1 MYHLSE
7 AYAMATFIC
16 LLCGYLGA
24 LIFAVI
30 VVPRLAINHLDKAAY
45 APLLSMHWRR
55 LHHLA
60 VIGGLAFTA
69 VGALVSGKTALPSAY
84 ALMLVCLS
92 GLMSVSFF
100 VSLQTLPT
108 LNELPDGRIKFSNII
123 LIFSGIL
130 TGFVLTA
137 ALVYVLPGQFTFW
150 PTAEE

>member
-24 LIFAVI
+24 LTFASI
-30 VVPRLAINHLDKAAY
+30 AVPRLVVKHLDKAAY
-45 APLLSMHWRR
+45 APLLSMHWRSV
-55 LHHLA
+55 HKLA

-69 VGALVSGKTALPSAY
+69 VCALASGKTALPNAY
-84 ALMLVCLS
+84 ALMLVSLS
-92 GLMSVSFF
+92 GLMSITFY

-108 LNELPDGRIKFSNII
+108 LSESPDGKLKFSNII
-123 LIFSGIL
+123 LVFTGIL
-130 TGFVLTA
+130 TGIVLIA

-150 PTAEE
+150 PTAQ

>member
-24 LIFAVI
+24 LIFAATATPRIVI
-30 VVPRLAINHLDKAAY
+30 EHLDRAAS
-45 APLLSMHWRR
+45 ASLLALHWHS
-55 LHHLA
+55 LHKLA

-69 VGALVSGKTALPSAY
+69 VGALASDKSALPNAY
-84 ALMLVCLS
+84 ALMLVSLS
-92 GLMSVSFF
+92 GLMTVSFY
-100 VSLQTLPT
+100 VSLHTLPT
-108 LNELPDGRIKFSNII
+108 LSESPDGRLKFSNII
-123 LIFSGIL
+123 LLFSGIL

-150 PTAEE
+150 PTAE

>member
-24 LIFAVI
+24 LLFAATAVRRI
-30 VVPRLAINHLDKAAY
+30 ALKQLDKGAY
-45 APLLSMHWRR
+45 ALLMTLHWRGV
-55 LHHLA
+55 HKLA

-69 VGALVSGKTALPSAY
+69 VCALVSGKTALPNAY
-84 ALMLVCLS
+84 ALMLVSLS
-92 GLMSVSFF
+92 GLMTISFY

-108 LNELPDGRIKFSNII
+108 LSESPDGRLKFSNQI
-123 LIFSGIL
+123 LLFTGIL
-130 TGFVLTA
+130 TGFALTT

-150 PTAEE
+150 PTAQ